1 MSVSTSP
8 RSVPSFLA
16 VTLAVAGYEQPLAL
30 DFSKLILCDRIGAV
44 FEKLLS
50 LPCTTI
56 ALRNGLY
63 VAQMVLLCE
72 IGLRFLFKS
81 IRHEDMVRAGP
92 HPLIRAC
99 PLRQP
104 RETANPCF
112 LHLPREQHAN

>member
-1 MSVSTSP
+1 MSASLRRFS
-8 RSVPSFLA
+8 SFLA
-16 VTLAVAGYEQPLAL
+16 VTLALAGYCQPPAL
-30 DFSKLILCDRIGAV
+30 DLFEVPLLDRIGAV
-44 FEKLLS
+44 FGKFAS
-50 LPCTTI
+50 LHGK
-56 ALRNGLY
+56 AVELRNGLCA
-63 VAQMVLLCE
+63 AQMVLLCE

-112 LHLPREQHAN
+112 PHLPREQHAN